1 MFPQTTIEIFTQTDS
16 DLRKNVHND
25 SNTSYKKVPS
35 ILLQEVQ
42 KAIVSQKLQK
52 APGPDHITNKLIK
65 GTEEEIS
72 PILTKLFNDIIT
84 RGTIPEQ
91 WNESHIILLH
101 NNGDKDK
108 IGNYRPISLISNV
121 YKVFAKV
128 ILGRITR
135 VLDENQPIEQA
146 GFRKNYSTI
155 DHIYTIKQVCEKY
168 NEFKKTLY
176 ICFIDYSKALTVI
189 NINLSGWV

>member
-1 MFPQTTIEIFTQTDS
+1 M
-16 DLRKNVHND
+16 
-25 SNTSYKKVPS
+25 
-35 ILLQEVQ
+35 
-42 KAIVSQKLQK
+42 
-52 APGPDHITNKLIK
+52 
-65 GTEEEIS
+65 
-72 PILTKLFNDIIT
+72 
-84 RGTIPEQ
+84 
-91 WNESHIILLH
+91 
-101 NNGDKDK
+101 
-108 IGNYRPISLISNV
+108 

-128 ILGRITR
+128 ILGRITK

-189 NINLSGWV
+189 NINLSG